1 MSLFKNNFKE
11 NIFLKRIFSI
21 KNSIIAYS
29 IASFLDIFIILRI
42 SSIFSDIT
50 GSSLDEKIINY
61 IFQCFFYIIIR
72 TIFVFLLKRY
82 TFNQIFNKKLK
93 DEKNIVEIYI
103 KNKVKDP
110 ENYNLN
116 EFKEKLINS
125 CNLAAINF
133 DIPVCAILAE
143 SLFAFGGIFI
153 LLNIF
158 GFRLFLFN
166 FPVFIF
172 LIIISKVISRKLNK
186 LGNTILNSTENRLNA
201 IDNVS
206 EVAFELSSL
215 NIPNQLI
222 KYFTKM
228 NNPYNKILS
237 EQITSTNM
245 MQIITESGA
254 FIIILLSLI
263 YVVTNINQTS
273 LANSATSLAV
283 LSRMVPSFTRTIS
296 FVTQLQFGVPCI
308 KRLSKI

>member
-1 MSLFKNNFKE
+1 MFNNNLKK
-11 NIFLKRIFSI
+11 NIFLERIFSI

-29 IASFLDIFIILRI
+29 LASFLDIFIILKI
-42 SSIFSDIT
+42 SSIFSNISKT
-50 GSSLDEKIINY
+50 NLDTNFIPY
-61 IFQCFFYIIIR
+61 VFQCFFYIIIR

-82 TFNQIFNKKLK
+82 TFNQIFYKKLK

-103 KNKVKDP
+103 KNKVRDS
-110 ENYNLN
+110 EDSNLN

-133 DIPVCAILAE
+133 DIPVCSILAE
-143 SLFAFGGIFI
+143 SFFAFGGILI

-166 FPVFIF
+166 LPIILV
-172 LIIISKVISRKLNK
+172 LMIISKFVSRKLNK
-186 LGNTILNSTENRLNA
+186 LGNKILNNTEKRLNA

-206 EVAFELSSL
+206 EVAFEVSSL
-215 NIPNQLI
+215 NIPNQLL

-237 EQITSTNM
+237 DQITSTNM
-245 MQIITESGA
+245 MQIITESSA

-263 YVVTNINQTS
+263 YLVTNINQAS

-296 FVTQLQFGVPCI
+296 FFTQLQFGVPCI

>member
-1 MSLFKNNFKE
+1 MFNYNFKK

-29 IASFLDIFIILRI
+29 LASFLDIFIILKI
-42 SSIFSDIT
+42 SSIFSHI
-50 GSSLDEKIINY
+50 SKSNLDTNFIPY
-61 IFQCFFYIIIR
+61 VFQCFFYIIIR

-82 TFNQIFNKKLK
+82 TFNQIFYKKLK

-103 KNKVKDP
+103 KNKVKDS
-110 ENYNLN
+110 EDSNLN

-133 DIPVCAILAE
+133 DIPVCSILAE
-143 SLFAFGGIFI
+143 SFFAFGGILI

-158 GFRLFLFN
+158 GFSLFLFN
-166 FPVFIF
+166 LPIILF
-172 LIIISKVISRKLNK
+172 LMIISKVVSRKLNK
-186 LGNTILNSTENRLNA
+186 LGNKILNNTEKRLNA

-206 EVAFELSSL
+206 EVAFEVSSL
-215 NIPNQLI
+215 NIPNQLL

-237 EQITSTNM
+237 DQITSTNM
-245 MQIITESGA
+245 MQIITESAA

-263 YVVTNINQTS
+263 YLVTNINQAS

-296 FVTQLQFGVPCI
+296 FFTQLQFGVPCI

>member
-1 MSLFKNNFKE
+1 MILFNYNLKE

-29 IASFLDIFIILRI
+29 FASFLDIFIILKI

-50 GSSLDEKIINY
+50 LTNNETNFINY
-61 IFQCFFYIIIR
+61 VLHCFFYIVIR
-72 TIFVFLLKRY
+72 TIFVYLLKRY
-82 TFNQIFNKKLK
+82 TFNQIFYKKLQ
-93 DEKNIVEIYI
+93 DEKIIVETYI
-103 KNKVKDP
+103 KNKVRDS

-133 DIPVCAILAE
+133 DIPVCSILSE
-143 SLFAFGGIFI
+143 SFFAFGGMII
-153 LLNIF
+153 LFNIF

-166 FPVFIF
+166 FPVVVL
-172 LIIISKVISRKLNK
+172 LIIISKIVSNKLNL
-186 LGNTILNSTENRLNA
+186 LGNKILKSTEKRLNA

-215 NIPNQLI
+215 NINNQLI

-237 EQITSTNM
+237 DQITSTNM

-263 YVVTNINQTS
+263 YLVTNINQTT

-283 LSRMVPSFTRTIS
+283 LSRLVPSFTRTIS